1 MVVTLVFSGVK
12 LTDHG
17 ERGIE
22 ITRRTMNGGRATHTI
37 VSPYSM
43 IQIADYLRGRM
54 EREPQGL
61 IQDIFPD
68 MKAEDREFLMTG
80 ITPAQWNEMFGG
92 EDD

>member
-1 MVVTLVFSGVK
+1 MTVTLVFNGIK
-12 LTDHG
+12 LTNHG
-17 ERGIE
+17 DLGIE
-22 ITRRTMNGGRATHTI
+22 IDRVGMQGGRVKHTI
-37 VSPYSM
+37 QSPYSM

-54 EREPQGL
+54 ERRPQGL

-80 ITPAQWNEMFGG
+80 ITPKQWNEMFGG